1 MWGCIFFMWGCIS
14 KASEHCRRKPL
25 HSSTT
30 PEKGACRA
38 MALAIIGREV
48 AMVDAEVVGSVGG
61 GAGMR
66 TCQRLSMSSWKGSNW
81 LMLNHSVFQVRS
93 SVMEADWTQR
103 IIIQCNV
110 D

>member
-1 MWGCIFFMWGCIS
+1 M
-14 KASEHCRRKPL
+14 ASEHCRRKPL

-30 PEKGACRA
+30 PEKGACQA

-48 AMVDAEVVGSVGG
+48 AMVDVEVVGSVGG

-66 TCQRLSMSSWKGSNW
+66 TCRRLSTSSWKGSDW
-81 LMLNHSVFQVRS
+81 LILNHSVFQVRS